1 MTRGAL
7 ERPSFQIPPLC
18 SVNDFSVKHN
28 VEPVENLTLVDKVEL
43 RLMELL
49 VKGDLQAGDML
60 PKEVELAD
68 AFDVSRTVVREAL
81 TRLRLMGLVESIKH
95 KGSRVK
101 HPDILTNLRRVMH
114 PEILDDDT
122 LKDIFEIRLVL
133 EVGMADLLY
142 DRVTEQDVE
151 DLEEIL
157 SQEEEE
163 GDRSVF
169 DIEFEAQFHGKLY
182 DISRNETLKNFQ
194 SLLLPVFKYVHEK
207 DLLDERREDEEYAS
221 HGELVE
227 VIKSGTPAEFRET
240 MRRHLNN
247 HFQRIV

>member
-1 MTRGAL
+1 MD
-7 ERPSFQIPPLC
+7 
-18 SVNDFSVKHN
+18 DFSVKHN

-95 KGSRVK
+95 KGSKVK
-101 HPDILTNLRRVMH
+101 HPDILMNLKRVMH

-142 DRVTEQDVE
+142 DRVTEQDIE
-151 DLEEIL
+151 ELEEIL

-163 GDRSVF
+163 DDRSVF
-169 DIEFEAQFHGKLY
+169 DIEFEARFHGKLY

-207 DLLDERREDEEYAS
+207 DLLDESGEDEEYAS

-227 VIKSGTPAEFRET
+227 VIKNGTPEEFRET

-247 HFQRIV
+247 HFQRVV